1 MKGTVK
7 GSFFYTYIFMIQS
20 FLPLIPDNPNVLIL
34 GTMPGIASL
43 QAQQY
48 YGHPR
53 NHFWKIMAHLY
64 NSAEIPLDYEQKKWL
79 LLQNNIALWDVL
91 QFCEREGSLDVAIK
105 NPVPNAILDLLN
117 EKPSITKIIFN
128 GKESQKLF
136 LNYFGVLENISYH
149 VVPSTS
155 PANTMK
161 FELKFESWSSALL

>member
-1 MKGTVK
+1 
-7 GSFFYTYIFMIQS
+7 MIES
-20 FLPLIPDNPNVLIL
+20 FLPLIPENPTVLIL

-64 NSAEIPLDYEQKKWL
+64 NSTEISIDYEIKKSL

-105 NPVPNAILDLLN
+105 NPVPNPILDLLVDN
-117 EKPSITKIIFN
+117 PSINKVIFN
-128 GKESQKLF
+128 GKESHKLF
-136 LNYFGVLENISYH
+136 LKYFGVLENVNYH
-149 VVPSTS
+149 IVPSTS
-155 PANTMK
+155 PANKMK
-161 FELKFESWSSALL
+161 FALKLESWRNALL